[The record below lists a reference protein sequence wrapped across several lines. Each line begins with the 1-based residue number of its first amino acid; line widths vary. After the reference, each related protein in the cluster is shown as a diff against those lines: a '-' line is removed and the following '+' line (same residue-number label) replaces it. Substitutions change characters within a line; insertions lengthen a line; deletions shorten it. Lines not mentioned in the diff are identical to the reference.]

1 VLRGA
6 LNVMSEITRNS
17 KAAAVGMWA
26 TCREV
31 QAPPALRGHYE
42 TIYGLSLARIRCS
55 ERVAGILESLARNH
69 SGRPAFNR
77 LLEAV
82 AA

>member
-1 VLRGA
+1 
-6 LNVMSEITRNS
+6 MSEITRNS
-17 KAAAVGMWA
+17 KASAVGMWA

-31 QAPPALRGHYE
+31 QAPPAVRPHYE
-42 TIYGLSLARIRCS
+42 TIYGLALVRIRCP

-69 SGRPAFNR
+69 SGKASFNR

-82 AA
+82 SA